1 MTYDEINEKVREI
14 ADAFRTWGAF
24 IGCSMFYTIAML
36 IHSVLGAWPD
46 AAAVALAAAPWTIVV
61 ALQCFFFEEVRRRTV
76 ARLHATLRAW
86 YLRGPGA
93 RGATVIA
100 AEPLCITYD
109 DFGRRNLAAITFVW
123 SRAEFCSRS
132 TNLLEPGV

>member
-14 ADAFRTWGAF
+14 ADAFR
-24 IGCSMFYTIAML
+24 
-36 IHSVLGAWPD
+36 
-46 AAAVALAAAPWTIVV
+46 
-61 ALQCFFFEEVRRRTV
+61 
-76 ARLHATLRAW
+76 AW

-100 AEPLCITYD
+100 TEPLCITYD

-123 SRAEFCSRS
+123 SRAEFSSRS